1 MKDVVNLNNLEGIP
15 AKYLEELNACKE
27 AFIATDFMDSVKKD
41 PSISFLIENI
51 DNYCKN
57 KRIIGF
63 HYTRAVADDIAKNGL
78 TCRTGAKIRASFL
91 EQYSKLFESHEL
103 ELIKGIWSK
112 NFDEED
118 KSTRDCRLY
127 FNFTTSALEDYGA
140 EPLLRNF
147 GGEQVYMP
155 LQDLG
160 EISSKIMNIGEP
172 LILKCSLD
180 PQNIK
185 TFYEHPWGQIAVSTF
200 HHMLNP
206 NAYREDQDGWQ
217 FVDVKADDIDI
228 VYFEN
233 NYDYSQ
239 L

>member
-1 MKDVVNLNNLEGIP
+1 MKELVNLNNLTGIP
-15 AKYLEELNACKE
+15 IEFISALNGRRSI
-27 AFIATDFMDSVKKD
+27 FINNDFMESLLEDANLVS
-41 PSISFLIENI
+41 LMEEI

-63 HYTRAVADDIAKNGL
+63 HYTRAVVGDIAKNGL
-78 TCRTGAKIRASFL
+78 TCRTGVEIRSIFL
-91 EQYSKLFESHEL
+91 ERYSQLFESYEI
-103 ELIKGIWSK
+103 ELIKEKWSK

-118 KSTRDCRLY
+118 KSTRDSRLY

-155 LQDLG
+155 LQELEG
-160 EISSKIMNIGEP
+160 ISSKIMNIGEP
-172 LILKCSLD
+172 LILKCSLN

-185 TFYEHPWGQIAVSTF
+185 TFYEHPWGRIAVSTF
-200 HHMLNP
+200 HNILNS
-206 NAYREDQDGWQ
+206 NAHRDDQDGCQ

-228 VYFEN
+228 VYFDSR
-233 NYDYSQ
+233 YDYSQ